1 MAKEFEVK
9 QLQKNIYTFIRESD
23 SENEEVEVFLLS
35 SSDGEPIKFLKKT
48 DDNKFE
54 ILLELDRRPYF
65 LIKSKSGEYKVAER
79 TLPVS
84 GMNNFRDMGGYKAN
98 NGKRVKWGVLYR
110 SDHIHNATED
120 GLEYLR
126 QLNLKTIVDYR
137 SDNEVSK
144 YPNPIIHTGV
154 TSFQLDPSAHVAEL
168 AAQFQSSKEDED
180 INLINKIIEQQKSGQ
195 LVDHS
200 EVVYSQYRTFAE
212 GKESKTAF
220 SKMLTVLANPNSP
233 ASVQHCRG
241 GKDRTGYGAMLLLGI
256 LGVSKEDLIQ
266 DYLITGKNREE
277 RNRVKMEGYRK
288 LTTDEKV
295 LDHLYSFIDTKSDF
309 IEASIN
315 SIIDGYGSIEQ
326 YAISELDI
334 DKEIIDRLREMYL
347 E

>member
-1 MAKEFEVK
+1 MAREFEVK
-9 QLQKNIYTFIRESD
+9 QFQKNIYTFFRESN

-35 SSDGEPIKFLKKT
+35 SSDGEPIKFLKKSNE
-48 DDNKFE
+48 NKFE
-54 ILLELDRRPYF
+54 ISLELDSRPYF
-65 LIKSKSGEYKVAER
+65 LIKSNLDEYKIAER

-98 NGKRVKWGVLYR
+98 DGKRVKWGVLYR
-110 SDHIHNATED
+110 SDHIHNATEE

-126 QLNLKTIVDYR
+126 KLNLKTIIDYR
-137 SDNEVSK
+137 SANEVSK
-144 YPNPIIHTGV
+144 YPNPVIHTAV
-154 TSFQLDPSAHVAEL
+154 KSFQLDPSAHVAEL

-195 LVDHS
+195 LVDRS
-200 EVVYSQYRTFAE
+200 EVVYSQYRTFVE
-212 GKESKTAF
+212 GNESKAAF
-220 SKMLTVLANPNSP
+220 SKMLKILADPNSP

-241 GKDRTGYGAMLLLGI
+241 GKDRTGYGSMLLLGI

-277 RNRVKMEGYRK
+277 RNRVKMKGYRK

-295 LDHLYSFIDTKSDF
+295 LEHLYSFIDTKSDF

-315 SIIDGYGSIEQ
+315 SILDIYGSIEQ
-326 YAISELDI
+326 YAISELNL
-334 DKEIIDRLREMYL
+334 DKEIIDRLRKMYL